1 MPRRTSSGQFATY
14 PSGARR
20 DLFMPA
26 LPHAHRVFAPMRLIS
41 FDTLRTL
48 DISQVINVKPEDWL
62 RRKDE
67 IISADVVLFPD
78 YWQVNALVYA
88 WQRRIFPS
96 ISSYHLGHDKI
107 EMTRAFE
114 AACPEHVPFTR
125 ILPSTPAALEQVLDE
140 FTFPFVAK
148 VVRSSMGQGV
158 TLIES
163 RAALHRHAEAN
174 DVLYIQERLQIHR
187 DVRVVVIGGK
197 AVTAYWREAQH
208 GGFHNNVAQGG
219 RVSFEHVPEGAV
231 RLAERVAV
239 QLGVDHAG
247 FDIAEVDGHFYLF
260 AFNVRFGTEALNARG
275 IRLGPI
281 ILEYLHKM

>member
-1 MPRRTSSGQFATY
+1 
-14 PSGARR
+14 
-20 DLFMPA
+20 
-26 LPHAHRVFAPMRLIS
+26 MRLIS

-48 DISQVINVKPEDWL
+48 DIPGVVNVKPADWL

-67 IISADVVLFPD
+67 IIAADVVLFPE
-78 YWQVNALVYA
+78 YWQVNALIYA
-88 WQRRIFPS
+88 WKMSIFPS
-96 ISSYHLGHDKI
+96 INSYHLGHDKI

-114 AACPEHVPFTR
+114 ALCPEHVPFTR

-140 FTFPFVAK
+140 FSFPFVAK

-163 RAALHRHAEAN
+163 RAALHAYAQAN
-174 DVLYIQERLQIHR
+174 DVLYIQERLPIHR

-197 AVTAYWREAQH
+197 AVTAYWREAQD
-208 GGFHNNVAQGG
+208 GRFHNNVAQGG
-219 RVSFEHVPEGAV
+219 AVSFEQIPDGAIH
-231 RLAERVAV
+231 LAERVAT

-260 AFNVRFGTEALNARG
+260 EFNVRFGTDALNARG
-275 IRLGPI
+275 LRLGPLI
-281 ILEYLHKM
+281 VEYLESVKTSSHRG